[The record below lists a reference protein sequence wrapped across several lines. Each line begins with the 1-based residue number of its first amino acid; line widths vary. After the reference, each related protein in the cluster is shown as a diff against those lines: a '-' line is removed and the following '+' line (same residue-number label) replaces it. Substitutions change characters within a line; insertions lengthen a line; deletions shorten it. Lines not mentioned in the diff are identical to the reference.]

1 MHLSFSRVLLCVC
14 MTQVASYAYCASLA
28 SIYKLALQDSPT
40 VGSAAAQID
49 AARARIQTVDA
60 ALGSKLALSGQMKRG
75 DEWID
80 WSDGKPNNRSK
91 SRQYGL
97 QYSHVVYRPALWA
110 GVDQSRMV
118 LQASQYQYHSVV
130 DELKQK
136 VAQAFFDVLGLRA
149 ELDLIRRQKQA
160 VDEQKML
167 AKRSFEVGT
176 VSITDFRE
184 AEAKFATLVA
194 QEQALQ
200 LDLLNREEYLKLL
213 TGAEVAV
220 DDYTNAATTL
230 PLLESQTLND
240 WRVMLESNSPS
251 LLQAAKNIDVA
262 NMELKKARAALY
274 PNIDFS
280 ASIQRSASEQGA
292 IFIRKDKNWSS
303 SYGLSMTIPLFDGES
318 NYRIKENHALLEKAK
333 QDFRQAKF
341 NGTAELEQ
349 AFYSVLSAIR
359 KYQGLADA
367 EESAKL
373 AWQANKR
380 AYEVGM
386 RVNADVL
393 EAQSKLY
400 EVRRDRLK
408 AWYDAWFNFIKL
420 KCITGNASLEDFEH
434 VDAVLRSKT

>member
-1 MHLSFSRVLLCVC
+1 MRLQVLKRGMLCCVISVLAPVHAATLSN
-14 MTQVASYAYCASLA
+14 
-28 SIYKLALQDSPT
+28 IYTLALQDSPS
-40 VGSAAAQID
+40 VGSAAAQVD
-49 AARARIQTVDA
+49 AARARIQTADA

-97 QYSHVVYRPALWA
+97 QYSHVVYRPALSA
-110 GVDQSRMV
+110 GVDQSRMA
-118 LQASQYQYHSVV
+118 LQASQYQYDSTV

-213 TGAEVAV
+213 AGAEVAV
-220 DDYTNAATTL
+220 DDYANAATSL

-262 NMELKKARAALY
+262 NMELKKAQAALY
-274 PNIDFS
+274 PNIDLS

-292 IFIRKDKNWSS
+292 TFIRKDKNWSS

-318 NYRIKENHALLEKAK
+318 NYRIKENRALVEKAK
-333 QDFRQAKF
+333 QDFRQARL
-341 NGTAELEQ
+341 NGAAALEQ
-349 AFYSVLSAIR
+349 AFYTSLSAIS

-367 EESAKL
+367 EESARL

-408 AWYDAWFNFIKL
+408 AWYDAWLSFIKL
-420 KCITGNASLEDFEH
+420 KCITGNASLQDFEQ
-434 VDAVLRSKT
+434 VDAVLRSKR